1 MNNRIGKED
10 AKVFA
15 AYLAVCIIWGSTY
28 LAMRIGVS
36 EFPPELFAGIRFVT
50 AGLLVLVYTRLKGNK
65 FPDSFKDI
73 RRISTVGLLLILG
86 ANGLVIWVEQWV
98 HSGITALI
106 LATCPLF
113 MALLELFLPGGSS
126 MWFGGWLGLLIGFGG
141 VSLLVLSTKGSG
153 VIDIPGALILIL
165 AAFSWAVG
173 SVYSKSFKPSGS
185 ILTNLG
191 IQMVAGGM
199 GQCITGIILGE
210 LPRVQFTSKGIG
222 AMVYLILI
230 GSIVGYGSFTYL
242 IQKWPAARAG
252 TYAYVNPVVAVVLGA
267 LILNEPVGLGVVAS
281 TLIILIGVLLVQLS
295 KTTRNKEV

>member
-126 MWFGGWLGLLIGFGG
+126 MRFGGWLGLLIGFGG